1 MTTTLEQRA
10 ITTVRMLSIDQ
21 VETANSGHP
30 GLPLGL
36 SPVAFTI
43 FARLMRFDPKDPA
56 WPNRDRFVL
65 SAGHGS
71 AMLYS
76 LLHLF
81 GYDLPIEELR
91 RFRQLH
97 SRTPGHPEYG
107 HTPGVEVTTGPLGQ
121 GIATSVGLALAE
133 QLQRHETEQRFGE
146 ALIDHYTF
154 VLASDG
160 DLMEGI
166 SHEACSLAGH
176 LGLGRLIVGYDANDI
191 TIDGPAHMSCTD
203 DVRERFRG
211 YGWQV
216 LTVEDTEDPD
226 AIEAVYRIAMA
237 DEARPSLIILPTT
250 IGRGAP
256 TKQGTSKVHG
266 SPLGPD
272 EYRATKE
279 FYGWPTDQPFLVP
292 DDVRAWVDELVQA
305 KREVAAKW
313 RERANQ
319 VGYRPPHLE
328 LDPLAIEGIEL
339 PEVDPSA
346 SVATRVSSQRFLERA
361 MASLPTLVGGSA
373 DLAES
378 TGTKLTLPAVDREHP
393 SGRIVHFGI
402 REHAMAACANG
413 LALSGYRPW
422 VATFLVFSDYLR
434 PAFRMSAIMGLPVI
448 YLFTHDSIGVGEDGP
463 THQPIE
469 HVEALRIVPNSMVLR
484 PADSF
489 ETNEAWLAALR
500 HRNGPVALVLTRQGL
515 PQFDTADAP
524 GWLEAQGA
532 RIVVGSTDER
542 PDVVLLA
549 TGSEVSLC
557 VEAARVLADEEGI
570 VARVVS
576 VPWRERFLAL
586 DPDELDA
593 IAPFGIP
600 RLVVEAGVATG
611 WEAFLQPGDRLYN
624 LTRFGLSAPIKDVQR
639 ALGFSASDVA
649 DAAAELV
656 VDGSF
661 LRRPVHLVS
670 ELLAATEA
678 AAVATQDTV
687 GDGDRKAADQA
698 AVSAMRRA
706 LAALPAR
713 ATVVVGEGEK
723 DKAPMLYV
731 GERLGSGSVAVDI
744 AVDPLEGTNYAATG
758 REGAISVLAAAPN
771 RGLHPLPGWYMEK
784 LVVPAEAAGV
794 IDIEAPLVENVR
806 RVAHRLGL
814 AISETPVVVLAKP
827 RHEAAIRELR
837 QARIPVVEIP
847 DGDVMASLRVLT
859 GDVRMRML
867 WGVGGTPE
875 GVITAAA
882 ALALAGQ
889 MQARLRPQSDE
900 ERALLAAWR
909 EDWESLRFEAS
920 DLAHPESIVV
930 ASSVTGATPLAA
942 PMPHDDGFVV
952 ESLWIEPG
960 QYGTVRRVVRV
971 HEQGES

>member
-1 MTTTLEQRA
+1 MTTTVEQRA

-21 VETANSGHP
+21 VEAANSGHP

-36 SPVAFTI
+36 SPVAVTI
-43 FARLMRFDPKDPA
+43 FARLMRFDPTDPA

-81 GYDLPIEELR
+81 GFDLPMDELR
-91 RFRQLH
+91 RFRQLN

-107 HTPGVEVTTGPLGQ
+107 HTAGVEVTTGPLGQ
-121 GIATSVGLALAE
+121 GFATAVGLALAE

-146 ALIDHYTF
+146 ALIDHHTF

-166 SHEACSLAGH
+166 SHEAASLAGH
-176 LGLGRLIVGYDANDI
+176 LGLGRLIVGYDSNDI
-191 TIDGPAHMSCTD
+191 TIDGPAHISCTD

-216 LTVEDTEDPD
+216 LSVEDTEDPD
-226 AIEAVYRIAMA
+226 AIEAVYRVAMA
-237 DEARPSLIILPTT
+237 DESRPSLIILPTL

-266 SPLGPD
+266 AALGPD

-279 FYGWPTDQPFLVP
+279 FYGWPVDEAFVVP
-292 DDVRAWVDELVQA
+292 DDVRAWADEVVAA
-305 KREVAAKW
+305 KREVATKW
-313 RERANQ
+313 RERARE
-319 VGYRPPHLE
+319 VGYEAPSIH
-328 LDPLAIEGIEL
+328 LDPQVLEALEF
-339 PEVDPSA
+339 PEVDPAKAVA
-346 SVATRVSSQRFLERA
+346 SRVASQHVLERA
-361 MASLPTLVGGSA
+361 MVAIPTLVGGSA

-378 TGTKLTLPAVDREHP
+378 TGTKLALPVIDREHP
-393 SGRIVHFGI
+393 LGRIVHFGI

-413 LALSGYRPW
+413 LALSGLRPW

-434 PAFRMSAIMGLPVI
+434 PSFRLSAIMGLPVI

-469 HVEALRIVPNSMVLR
+469 QVEALRIIPNSAVVR
-484 PADSF
+484 PADAF
-489 ETNEAWLAALR
+489 ETNEAWAAALA
-500 HRNGPVALVLTRQGL
+500 HTSGPIALILTRQGL
-515 PQFDTADAP
+515 APMPTADEP
-524 GWLEAQGA
+524 GWLERRGA
-532 RIVVGSTDER
+532 RIVYGADVDR
-542 PDVVLLA
+542 PDVVLVA
-549 TGSEVSLC
+549 SGSEVNLC
-557 VEAARVLADEEGI
+557 VEAAHALLEEEGI

-576 VPWRERFLAL
+576 VPWRERFLAI
-586 DPDELDA
+586 DEQEREEL
-593 IAPFGIP
+593 APSGIP
-600 RLVVEAGVATG
+600 RLIVEASVATG

-624 LTRFGLSAPIKDVQR
+624 ITRFGLSAPIKDVQR
-639 ALGFSASDVA
+639 ALGFTASDVA

-678 AAVATQDTV
+678 AAVATQDLV
-687 GDGDRKAADQA
+687 GDGDRSAADQA

-706 LAALPAR
+706 LGALPAR
-713 ATVVVGEGEK
+713 ATVIVGEGEK
-723 DKAPMLYV
+723 DRAPMLYV
-731 GERLGSGSVAVDI
+731 GERLGSGSVAVDL
-744 AVDPLEGTNYAATG
+744 AVDPLEGTTYAATG
-758 REGAISVLAAAPN
+758 REGAVSVLAAAPN

-794 IDIEAPLVENVR
+794 VDIEAPLVENVR

-837 QARIPVVEIP
+837 AARVPVVEIP

-859 GDVRMRML
+859 GDPRMRML
-867 WGVGGTPE
+867 WGIGGTPE

-900 ERALLAAWR
+900 ERSILDAWKP
-909 EDWESLRFEAS
+909 DWEELRFEAS
-920 DLAHPESIVV
+920 DLAHPESVVV
-930 ASSVTGATPLAA
+930 ASSVTGATPLVP
-942 PMPHDDGFVV
+942 PMPHADGFVI

-960 QYGTVRRVVRV
+960 QFGTVRRVVSLR
-971 HEQGES
+971 GEEDA

>member
-1 MTTTLEQRA
+1 VTTTEQRA

-21 VETANSGHP
+21 VEAANSGHP

-36 SPVAFTI
+36 SPVAVTI
-43 FARLMRFDPKDPA
+43 FARLMHFDPQDPA

-81 GYDLPIEELR
+81 GYDLPMEELR

-121 GIATSVGLALAE
+121 GIATSVGIALAE
-133 QLQRHETEQRFGE
+133 QLQRFETEQRYGE

-166 SHEACSLAGH
+166 SHEAASLAGH

-191 TIDGPAHMSCTD
+191 TIDGPAHISCTD

-216 LTVEDTEDPD
+216 LSVEDTEDPD
-226 AIEAVYRIAMA
+226 AIEAVYRVAMA
-237 DEARPSLIILPTT
+237 DESRPSLIILPTV

-256 TKQGTSKVHG
+256 TKQGTSKAHG
-266 SPLGPD
+266 SPLGPE

-279 FYGWPTDQPFLVP
+279 FYGWPTDEAFVVP
-292 DDVRAWVDELVQA
+292 DDVRAWAEELVAA

-313 RERANQ
+313 RERALE
-319 VGYRPPHLE
+319 VGYVPPSRE
-328 LDPLAIEGIEL
+328 LDPSVLASLEL
-339 PEVDPSA
+339 PEVDPTKA
-346 SVATRVSSQRFLERA
+346 VATRVASQYVLERA
-361 MASLPTLVGGSA
+361 MAALPALVGGSA

-378 TGTKLTLPAVDREHP
+378 TGTKLALPVIDREHP
-393 SGRIVHFGI
+393 LGRIVHFGI

-434 PAFRMSAIMGLPVI
+434 PAFRLSAIMGLPVV
-448 YLFTHDSIGVGEDGP
+448 YVFTHDSIGVGEDGP

-469 HVEALRIVPNSMVLR
+469 QVEALRIVPGSAVIR
-484 PADSF
+484 PADAY
-489 ETNEAWLAALR
+489 ETNEAWMAALR
-500 HRNGPVALVLTRQGL
+500 HTNGPVALVLTRQAL
-515 PQFDTADAP
+515 PPFSSDDEP
-524 GWLEAQGA
+524 GWLEQRGA
-532 RIVVGSTDER
+532 RVVWGIEEDR
-542 PDVVLLA
+542 PDVVLVG

-557 VEAARVLADEEGI
+557 VEAARVLAEEEGI
-570 VARVVS
+570 AARVLS
-576 VPWRERFLAL
+576 VPWRERFLSL
-586 DPDELDA
+586 DAETLDEL
-593 IAPFGIP
+593 APTGIP

-611 WEAFLQPGDRLYN
+611 WQAFLQPGDRLYN
-624 LTRFGLSAPIKDVQR
+624 LTRFGLSAPIKDVQA
-639 ALGFSASDVA
+639 ALGFTAADVA

-687 GDGDRKAADQA
+687 GDGDRNGADRA

-706 LAALPAR
+706 LGSLPAR
-713 ATVVVGEGEK
+713 ATVIVGEGEK
-723 DKAPMLYV
+723 DKAPMLFV

-744 AVDPLEGTNYAATG
+744 AVDPLEGTAYAATG

-771 RGLHPLPGWYMEK
+771 RGMHPLPGWYMEK
-784 LVVPAEAAGV
+784 LVVAAEAAGV

-827 RHEAAIRELR
+827 RHEAAIAELR
-837 QARIPVVEIP
+837 RARIPVVEIP

-859 GDVRMRML
+859 GDPRMRVL
-867 WGVGGTPE
+867 WGIGGTPE

-889 MQARLRPQSDE
+889 MQARLVPQSDE

-909 EDWESLRFEAS
+909 PDWAELRFEAS
-920 DLAHPESIVV
+920 DLAHPESVVV
-930 ASSVTGATPLAA
+930 ASSVTGATPLA
-942 PMPHDDGFVV
+942 PPLPHPDGFVI

-960 QYGTVRRVVRV
+960 RFGTVRRVVGVR
-971 HEQGES
+971 GEEDA